1 MTSENVGRVFGEAD
15 LTWSPGRPSLP
26 PAETV
31 PCAEQEAFYKA
42 EFLPLV
48 RHVLRATGSTDLDEA
63 KNAAQEAFVK
73 LLPRWGDVTHHRA
86 WLRKVAVREFFR
98 RPVHLPVEQI
108 PERTGPDDAAGTAE
122 RRRQQRLVIATL
134 QELPYKQ
141 REALAWLYDGFKPV
155 EIAAILE
162 QEPAAVRQNLAKA
175 RRNVKALNQ
184 HTEEAS

>member
-1 MTSENVGRVFGEAD
+1 MTGENVGRIVGEAD

-31 PCAEQEAFYKA
+31 PCVEQEAFYKA
-42 EFLPLV
+42 EFIPLV
-48 RHVLRATGSTDLDEA
+48 RFVLRSAGSTDIDEA

-73 LLPRWGDVTHHRA
+73 LLPHWEKVTHHRA
-86 WLRKVAVREFFR
+86 WLRKVAVREFYR
-98 RPVHLPVEQI
+98 RPAHLPIEQI
-108 PERTGPDDAAGTAE
+108 PERTGPDDAAGSAE
-122 RRRQQRLVIATL
+122 RRRQQQLVIATL

-155 EIAAILE
+155 EIAAILG

-175 RRNVKALNQ
+175 RRNMKALSQ
-184 HTEEAS
+184 RTEEAS